1 MNARTILNVAA
12 ALAACISI
20 SVASA
25 APPVPSAEAKAQ
37 IAPGGMLRVA
47 ILNASNYRTPGST
60 EADPRGMAV
69 DLGKA
74 LAASVGATF
83 VPVFY
88 TPIAEVIRDA
98 GTGKWDVAFLGLE
111 ESRRAFMDFTAP
123 YMQSENTYMVPAGS
137 ALMTV
142 RDVDREGVRIGVAKR
157 SVQEVSLTAELKKAK
172 LVGADSNSPALDMLK
187 AGNVEAVAAG
197 RGYLAG
203 LLAQMPG
210 YRLVEGNYQPSPIA
224 MAVPKG
230 RPAAAA
236 YANEFIR
243 HAKESGLVKGSLDA
257 AKLVG
262 VSIPR

>member
-1 MNARTILNVAA
+1 MNVRNALRMAA
-12 ALAACISI
+12 ALAATVTIGA
-20 SVASA
+20 ASA
-25 APPVPSAEAKAQ
+25 AQPVPSAEAKAQ
-37 IAPGGMLRVA
+37 LAPGGMLRVA
-47 ILNASNYRTPGST
+47 VLNAPNYRTPGST
-60 EADPRGMAV
+60 DADPRGIAV

-88 TPIAEVIRDA
+88 TPVAQLVGDA
-98 GTGKWDVAFLGLE
+98 GSGKWDVAFLGVE
-111 ESRRAFMDFTAP
+111 ESRRAVMDYTDT
-123 YMQSENTYMVPAGS
+123 YLQSENTYMVPAGS

-142 RDVDREGVRIGVAKR
+142 RDVDRDGVRIGVAKR

-172 LVGADSNSPALDMLK
+172 LVGEDSNGAALEMLK
-187 AGNVEAVAAG
+187 AGKVEAVAAG

-203 LLAQMPG
+203 VVPKMPG
-210 YRLVEGNYQPSPIA
+210 YRIVEGNYQPSPIA

-236 YANEFIR
+236 YAKEFIR

-257 AKLVG
+257 ANLVG